1 MTQPYVSSQDQILD
15 LGRKWADAEL
25 DADTTALDE
34 LLDVDFVC
42 VGLLGSR

>member
-1 MTQPYVSSQDQILD
+1 MAQPYVSSQDQILD

-25 DADTTALDE
+25 HADTTALDE

-42 VGLLGSR
+42 VGPLGSR